1 MSETSKSKLTI
12 SMLPDGLCREIAEEI
27 GADNLLKLST
37 MMGGMTFYM
46 PRKES
51 VLRTLRD
58 IKIREEYNNGN
69 NSVELSRKYNVSER
83 WIRQIV
89 NPNLKNGAQ

>member
-37 MMGGMTFYM
+37 LIGGMTIYI

-51 VLRTLRD
+51 VLRALRN
-58 IKIREEYNNGN
+58 IKIKEEFNGN
-69 NSVELSRKYNVSER
+69 NSVELSRKYNVCEQ

-89 NPNLKNGAQ
+89 NPKC